1 MMMKP
6 KRLQMCTSATERSR
20 RAGYWLLC
28 LLALLPACTQT
39 PTATI
44 ETVQLALSADTSTVA
59 LMDELVT
66 AYLIDRPHVTIQLEQ
81 AANAERAFE
90 ALQGGQS
97 DLIAVSWL
105 PEVEASAADLW
116 HLSFARDPIVII
128 THHANP
134 VGDLTLPQLR
144 DIFQGQTL
152 FWADLGGPELDVIP
166 VSREDGAGTRLS
178 FESLV
183 MGRQDVSPT
192 AVVMPS
198 NQAVVEY
205 VASTPGAIGYVSS
218 AWLVPAVNLLA
229 VEGVTP
235 SPASVED
242 GRYLLARP
250 YYLAARAEP
259 SGGLAELINW
269 IKAGAGQ
276 EIVRRNYALAP

>member
-1 MMMKP
+1 MTP
-6 KRLQMCTSATERSR
+6 TRLQTRTSATERSHS
-20 RAGYWLLC
+20 AAYWLLC
-28 LLALLPACTQT
+28 LLAILPACTQT

-44 ETVQLALSADTSTVA
+44 ETVQLVLSADTSTGA
-59 LMDELVT
+59 LMNELVT
-66 AYLIDRPHVTIQLEQ
+66 AYLIDRPHVTIQMEQ
-81 AANAERAFE
+81 AANAERALE
-90 ALQGGQS
+90 ALQGGRS
-97 DLIAVSWL
+97 DLVSVSWW
-105 PEVEASAADLW
+105 PEVQATAADLW
-116 HLSFARDPIVII
+116 HLSFARDPLVII

-134 VGDLTLPQLR
+134 VGDLTLLQLR

-152 FWADLGGPELDVIP
+152 FWAELGGPEIDVIP

-183 MGRQDVSPT
+183 MGRRDVSPT

-205 VASTPGAIGYVSS
+205 VASTPGAIGYVAS

-235 SPASVED
+235 SPASVAD

-250 YYLAARAEP
+250 YYLVARGEP
-259 SGGLAELINW
+259 SGALADLIDW
-269 IKAGAGQ
+269 ITAGAGQ
-276 EIVRRNYALAP
+276 EIIRRKYAPAP